1 MGARPARNHLNFL
14 PRKQQFP
21 PLQVDRCGVTEYFR
35 SLGEIDSMLGTS
47 PGYESD
53 EQERFYDEN
62 IEVKNLM
69 LMHLKAP

>member
-14 PRKQQFP
+14 PSKQRFP

-35 SLGEIDSMLGTS
+35 SHGKIDFMLGTS

-62 IEVKNLM
+62 IEVKNSCICTF
-69 LMHLKAP
+69 K